1 MKKFFRRLLLLII
14 VALVIY
20 FLVSSIIIVPEN
32 YTAIVK
38 TKTSGILKKKFTKKV
53 NFVWQ
58 KGIPFNAQV
67 LLLPLNEQTTRF
79 EIKNKIIVF
88 HREIENVQLG
98 IILNWKIKKQRFIKI
113 AQKFNSVQEI
123 KDYFKNVLQDF
134 LDSKIDYIISHNI
147 DFRAG
152 LKNIEEDFFDI
163 LKSQI
168 QDKGIEILK
177 LEVIPRHIPY
187 LLKVENIR
195 SYAERLAEFQI
206 IGKYIKNNPLIL
218 KYLLIQKI
226 DKNTSLTIIPDSRE
240 WYGNRDKKSSG
251 KK

>member
-1 MKKFFRRLLLLII
+1 MKKFLRKLLLLI
-14 VALVIY
+14 VFALIIY
-20 FLVSSIIIVPEN
+20 LLVSSIVIVPEN

-38 TKTSGILKKKFTKKV
+38 TKTSGILKKKFIKKV

-67 LLLPLNEQTTRF
+67 ILLPLTEQSTRL
-79 EIKNKIIVF
+79 EIVNKITAF
-88 HREIENVQLG
+88 HREIENIQLG
-98 IILNWKIKKQRFIKI
+98 IILNWKIKNQRFIKI

-123 KDYFKNVLQDF
+123 KSYFKNVLQDF
-134 LDSKIDYIISHNI
+134 LDTKIDYIISHNI
-147 DFRAG
+147 DFKEG
-152 LKNIEEDFFDI
+152 LKNIKKECFDI
-163 LKSQI
+163 LKSKSL
-168 QDKGIEILK
+168 DKGIEILK
-177 LEVIPRHIPY
+177 LEIIPRHIPY

-195 SYAERLAEFQI
+195 SYVERLAEFQI
-206 IGKYIKNNPLIL
+206 IGKYIKSNPLIL

-226 DKNTSLTIIPDSRE
+226 DKNTSLTIIPDSGE